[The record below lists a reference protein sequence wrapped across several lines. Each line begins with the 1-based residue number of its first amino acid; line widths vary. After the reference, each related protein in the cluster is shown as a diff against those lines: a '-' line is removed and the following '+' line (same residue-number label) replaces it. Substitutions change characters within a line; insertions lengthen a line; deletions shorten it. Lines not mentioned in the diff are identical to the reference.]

1 MATTAP
7 EKTDGR
13 VARRSG
19 TRDAILD
26 AATELFAARGVTSS
40 SIDEIAASAG
50 IAKGS
55 IYYNF
60 ESKAGLVE
68 AVVERSGELL
78 AGVLAEASADRV
90 GVELRREVVRALLAL
105 IRDHPSAARV
115 MVTELF
121 RTERSWRESIE
132 RWRSI
137 ALSPLVADLERAGV
151 SAAQAR
157 LQAAAIVGATLVAGL
172 EWLVFHP
179 ENDYEDVTA
188 AVLVTL
194 GC

>member
-179 ENDYEDVTA
+179 ENDYKDVTA

>member
-90 GVELRREVVRALLAL
+90 GVELRREFVRALLAL

-137 ALSPLVADLERAGV
+137 ALSALVADLERAGV

>member
-90 GVELRREVVRALLAL
+90 GVELRREFVRALLAL